1 MRLCN
6 GWRAPQAMTTS
17 ISPQISGYASSIAM
31 LSMLHRL
38 RGNASRYLIPRY
50 HAKAA
55 SLVLALQDQG
65 ENEAEAYY
73 ENQAQKFE
81 AQRDCLLQLLRE
93 SDHHH

>member
-1 MRLCN
+1 
-6 GWRAPQAMTTS
+6 
-17 ISPQISGYASSIAM
+17 M

-38 RGNASRYLIPRY
+38 RGNASRYVTPLY

-55 SLVLALQDQG
+55 SPVLALQDQG

-81 AQRDCLLQLLRE
+81 AQQDCLLQLLRE